1 MGRDVLVADDDLDG
15 SDEAGAYPSV
25 LQYGTDHEGGGSLA
39 LGAGDADDLQLLR
52 GISEVGRG
60 NQGQGVPGVLHQNYG
75 CACRY
80 VHRMFSHDNHRAVFC
95 RFACHIMTIEGGAL
109 DADEH
114 ALLLYFSGI
123 VYKLA
128 DVDVDAAAQDFVFQI
143 FQ

>member
-1 MGRDVLVADDDLDG
+1 
-15 SDEAGAYPSV
+15 
-25 LQYGTDHEGGGSLA
+25 
-39 LGAGDADDLQLLR
+39 
-52 GISEVGRG
+52 
-60 NQGQGVPGVLHQNYG
+60 
-75 CACRY
+75 
-80 VHRMFSHDNHRAVFC
+80 
-95 RFACHIMTIEGGAL
+95 MTIEGGAL